1 MDTDLAQAVFR
12 RWQEGYPVYEGT
24 LVKAAEA
31 LGVNP
36 GAALLEARYY
46 TQLDRGLTKLAQGRQ
61 LSPVEAG
68 WLVMAAGS
76 GVVKVAEAHGLDP
89 VELALQ
95 ALEARDWQ
103 PDFREF
109 EVEKLAFMMSGEGQA
124 TEASPQDGGLG
135 SPVPGGVDPTMGTNE
150 LGPQAGQQVQQQPGA
165 RQGGSKF
172 RPTPTAPLQ
181 IPPMPGGNID
191 QILQEA
197 QQMQDSQQGQG
208 AIDPMSGQSMEP
220 PTDPGADAPP
230 QPSPQDKLLQ
240 VAPNLDPQVIDRYAE
255 ALQQLEQQVGQ
266 QVQDPKQLQKF
277 IQQMQK
283 ADGKRIDEAIKQMA
297 ETQQQQMMSPT
308 LGAPKG
314 VGAGQPGAGG
324 APQGQQQQLQGAMQ
338 KVAGAAAVLA
348 RARYGAVHG

>member
-1 MDTDLAQAVFR
+1 MDTDLAQAVFQ
-12 RWQEGYPVYEGT
+12 RWEEGLPVFEGT
-24 LVKAAEA
+24 LYKAAEA

-46 TQLDRGLTKLAQGRQ
+46 TQLDRGLVKLAQGRQ

-95 ALEARDWQ
+95 ALEARNWQ

-109 EVEKLAFMMSGEGQA
+109 EVEKLAFVMSGQGQA

-135 SPVPGGVDPTMGTNE
+135 SPVPGGVDPAAGD
-150 LGPQAGQQVQQQPGA
+150 LGPQPGQQVQQQPAA
-165 RQGGSKF
+165 RQGPTKF

-181 IPPMPGGNID
+181 VPPMPGGNID

-197 QQMQDSQQGQG
+197 QQAQGGQQGQPG
-208 AIDPMSGQSMEP
+208 GMDPATGQMSGAP
-220 PTDPGADAPP
+220 ADPGAEPPP

-240 VAPNLDPQVIDRYAE
+240 VAPNLDPQVVDRYAE

-266 QVQDPKQLQKF
+266 AVQDPKQLQKF

-314 VGAGQPGAGG
+314 LGAAQPGQQAG
-324 APQGQQQQLQGAMQ
+324 APQGQQQLQGAMQ

-348 RARYGAVHG
+348 RCRLTHG